1 LSLSQSWKF
10 YREMT
15 VDVGA
20 SAAYFAGD
28 SGYWK
33 TYESSTG
40 GYTWEKYRAFHDCRL
55 GVGISIPVGK
65 NFVVQP
71 LVQYS
76 FPLSSE
82 AKRQIDGK
90 SYNPN
95 GYLDDVWIFGVNLKF
110 SN

>member
-1 LSLSQSWKF
+1 
-10 YREMT
+10 

-28 SGYWK
+28 SGYWR

-40 GYTWEKYRAFHDCRL
+40 GYTGGKYRAFHDGR
-55 GVGISIPVGK
+55 VSVRVSIPVAK
-65 NFVVQP
+65 NFVIQP

-95 GYLDDVWIFGVNLKF
+95 GYLDDIWIFGVNVKF